1 MKKWYIIRENNGQH
15 LSHHGIKGQK
25 WGIRRYQNEDG
36 TLTDAG
42 KARYNSVFIS
52 GSSKTTDI
60 NSKYY
65 RKELSKEVKNKL
77 DEYIKRNNNIIVG
90 DAPGIDT
97 QVQDYLNN
105 KKYGNV
111 SIYTTSKHPRYLA
124 NKKWQTKII
133 NTYGLDPNSKE
144 GLRMKDIAMTNAAK
158 KGFAIIL
165 ENGGAG
171 ATRNNVQRLIDQNK
185 NVKVFML
192 TSNNGDQ
199 YVKNILEELNK
210 GGQN

>member
-1 MKKWYIIRENNGQH
+1 MNDYLVYRVKYSNELYHYGV
-15 LSHHGIKGQK
+15 KGQK

-36 TLTDAG
+36 SLTEEG
-42 KARYNSVFIS
+42 KKRYNSVFVS
-52 GSSKTTDI
+52 GSSKTTDP
-60 NSKYY
+60 NSEYY
-65 RKELSKEVKNKL
+65 RKELPNEVINKL
-77 DEYIKRNNNIIVG
+77 DDYIKKNNNIIVG

-97 QVQDYLNN
+97 QVQEYLNN
-105 KKYGNV
+105 KNYKNV
-111 SIYTTSKHPRYLA
+111 SVYTTSKQPRYLA
-124 NKKWQTKII
+124 NKKWKIHII

-144 GLRMKDIAMTNAAK
+144 GLRMKDIAMTNDAK
-158 KGFAIIL
+158 KGFAVIL

-192 TSNNGDQ
+192 TANNGDQ

-210 GGQN
+210 GGNS